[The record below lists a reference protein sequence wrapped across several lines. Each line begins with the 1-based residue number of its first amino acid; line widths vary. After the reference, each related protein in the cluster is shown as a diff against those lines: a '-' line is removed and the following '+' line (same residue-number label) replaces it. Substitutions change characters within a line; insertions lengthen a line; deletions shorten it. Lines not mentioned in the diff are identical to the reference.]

1 MTKRSNTRAVTIP
14 ASVEEVFAF
23 LGDPGNLPRWAVG
36 FARGIRRD
44 GDEWIVQ
51 TAAGEFPIRYRI
63 DAERGTIDIHTT
75 VAPGVVSSAYSRV
88 LENGSGAEFVFTHF
102 QEPGMPD
109 DVFEGQRAALEE
121 ELALLPILFRAR
133 GSCPAGP

>member
-1 MTKRSNTRAVTIP
+1 MTMRSNTRAVTIP

-36 FARGIRRD
+36 YARGIRRD

-51 TAAGEFPIRYRI
+51 TAAGEFPIRYGI
-63 DAERGTIDIHTT
+63 DAARGTIDIHTT
-75 VAPGVVSSAYSRV
+75 VAPGTESSAYSRV
-88 LENGSGAEFVFTHF
+88 LANGSGAEFVFTHF

-109 DVFEGQRAALEE
+109 DVFEGQRDALEE

-133 GSCPAGP
+133 GSCPAGQ

>member
-1 MTKRSNTRAVTIP
+1 MTMRANTRAVTIP

-44 GDEWIVQ
+44 GDEWIVE
-51 TAAGEFPIRYRI
+51 TAAGAFPVRYGI
-63 DAERGTIDIHTT
+63 DTERGTIDIHTS
-75 VAPGVVSSAYSRV
+75 VAPGVVASAFSRV
-88 LENGSGAEFVFTHF
+88 LANGSGAEYVFTHF

-109 DVFEGQRAALEE
+109 EVFAGQRAALEE
-121 ELALLPILFRAR
+121 ELALLPMLFRAR
-133 GSCPAGP
+133 GSCPAGL

>member
-1 MTKRSNTRAVTIP
+1 MTMRTNTRAVTIP
-14 ASVEEVFAF
+14 ASAEEVFAF
-23 LGDPGNLPRWAVG
+23 LSDPGNLPRWAVG

-51 TAAGEFPIRYRI
+51 TAAGEFPVQYGI
-63 DAERGTIDIHTT
+63 DLERGTIDIHTT
-75 VAPGVVSSAYSRV
+75 VAPGVVSSVYSRV
-88 LENGSGAEFVFTHF
+88 TPNGSGAEYVFTHF

-133 GSCPAGP
+133 GSCPAGR